1 MDTFHRR
8 LITCSTNGKSQ
19 FQEMFENTKGVTRS
33 RKLKKNKQHNIQR
46 KKDKMTINDLLNTT
60 QKMKYRETRISFK
73 TERGLRCFTCDTRHV
88 AVKRR
93 EHHLYQ

>member
-1 MDTFHRR
+1 
-8 LITCSTNGKSQ
+8 
-19 FQEMFENTKGVTRS
+19 
-33 RKLKKNKQHNIQR
+33 
-46 KKDKMTINDLLNTT
+46 MTINDLLNTT

-93 EHHLYQ
+93 EHRLYQ